1 MKKTRTA
8 KKQGLDEDE
17 GDDKFVELN
26 QKKGG
31 DDDDG
36 K

>member
-1 MKKTRTA
+1 MKKTKTA
-8 KKQGLDEDE
+8 KKQGQDDED

-26 QKKGG
+26 QKKAGEEEE
-31 DDDDG
+31 G